1 MDFAAYEN
9 REGVRMSFNAWPCS
23 RIEATRIVLPTG
35 ALVTPGK
42 TIPEMP
48 VLPYEPVVCE
58 GCQGVLNPHCMVDY
72 ARKSWRCCLCDCMN
86 NLPRN
91 YHEINPQNL
100 PAELF
105 PTYTTVEYTMTNKNV
120 KAPCFMIVLDT
131 ACPREELQDA
141 KDSIGQLLAL
151 LPEECYVGLITFGAT
166 VTVHELSG
174 TSPLPRSYVLRGT
187 KDVTQ
192 EKVKKLLGLELT
204 AQEYATYDKNTG
216 SQVANELSAKS
227 RFLLPVSEC
236 EFVLSNILEDLQ
248 PDCFP
253 REKGQRPYRATG
265 AAIAV
270 ASGVLAEAHSAQGA
284 RVMVFTT
291 GPCTVGPGTIVG
303 RDAEEDLRSHRD
315 LDKNSA
321 KHFKDA
327 TKFYNSMGIRLAT
340 SSHALDVFACSLD
353 QVGLAEMKLAVDQTG
368 GQVILAEQFGA
379 ENFRKSLRKMF
390 ARREDGTLEML
401 FNGTFSAF
409 CTPHVMVQGCI
420 GPVSALAVKSKSIS
434 ENEVGLGQTTSWRMC
449 AFTPS
454 TSIAVYYEIVNQ
466 HSNPLPHGQPFYLQ
480 FCCRYKLSTG
490 DIRLR
495 CTTVARR
502 WVESSAAPEIIGGFD
517 QEACAVLMAR
527 VATFRTENEEA
538 FDLLRWLDRTLIRA
552 GTKFGEYR
560 KDEPETF
567 RLPPNIAIYPQFMFN
582 LRRSPFLQTANNS
595 PDETAFYRLALGRES
610 VLNCLLMIQPTLTMY
625 SMSGPPQPTMLDV
638 TSITPDTI
646 LLLDGYFF
654 VVVHSGTT
662 IAQWRKANYQDLPDY
677 AHFKQLLAQPVGD
690 AHQLAES
697 RCPTPRLVEC
707 DQGGSQARFLLAKL
721 NPSNTH
727 QTQHQSGWEQ
737 QQNFGGGEIIFTDDI
752 SLSVFMQHLAKLAVA
767 S

>member
-1 MDFAAYEN
+1 M
-9 REGVRMSFNAWPCS
+9 
-23 RIEATRIVLPTG
+23 
-35 ALVTPGK
+35 
-42 TIPEMP
+42 
-48 VLPYEPVVCE
+48 
-58 GCQGVLNPHCMVDY
+58 
-72 ARKSWRCCLCDCMN
+72 
-86 NLPRN
+86 
-91 YHEINPQNL
+91 
-100 PAELF
+100 
-105 PTYTTVEYTMTNKNV
+105 
-120 KAPCFMIVLDT
+120 
-131 ACPREELQDA
+131 
-141 KDSIGQLLAL
+141 
-151 LPEECYVGLITFGAT
+151 
-166 VTVHELSG
+166 
-174 TSPLPRSYVLRGT
+174 
-187 KDVTQ
+187 
-192 EKVKKLLGLELT
+192 
-204 AQEYATYDKNTG
+204 
-216 SQVANELSAKS
+216 ANELSAKS

-284 RVMVFTT
+284 RVLVFTT

-303 RDAEEDLRSHRD
+303 RDADEDLRSHRD

-321 KHFKDA
+321 KHYKDA

-390 ARREDGTLEML
+390 ARREDGALEML

-454 TSIAVYYEIVNQ
+454 TSIAVYYEIINQ

-480 FCCRYKLSTG
+480 FSCRYKLSTG
-490 DIRLR
+490 EIRLR

-502 WVESSAAPEIIGGFD
+502 WVESSASPEIIGGFD

-560 KDEPETF
+560 KDEPDTF
-567 RLPPNIAIYPQFMFN
+567 RLPPN
-582 LRRSPFLQTANNS
+582 L
-595 PDETAFYRLALGRES
+595 
-610 VLNCLLMIQPTLTMY
+610 
-625 SMSGPPQPTMLDV
+625 
-638 TSITPDTI
+638 
-646 LLLDGYFF
+646 
-654 VVVHSGTT
+654 
-662 IAQWRKANYQDLPDY
+662 
-677 AHFKQLLAQPVGD
+677 
-690 AHQLAES
+690 
-697 RCPTPRLVEC
+697 
-707 DQGGSQARFLLAKL
+707 
-721 NPSNTH
+721 
-727 QTQHQSGWEQ
+727 
-737 QQNFGGGEIIFTDDI
+737 
-752 SLSVFMQHLAKLAVA
+752 SLIHI
-767 S
+767 

>member
-1 MDFAAYEN
+1 
-9 REGVRMSFNAWPCS
+9 
-23 RIEATRIVLPTG
+23 
-35 ALVTPGK
+35 
-42 TIPEMP
+42 
-48 VLPYEPVVCE
+48 
-58 GCQGVLNPHCMVDY
+58 
-72 ARKSWRCCLCDCMN
+72 
-86 NLPRN
+86 
-91 YHEINPQNL
+91 
-100 PAELF
+100 
-105 PTYTTVEYTMTNKNV
+105 MTNKNV

-390 ARREDGTLEML
+390 ARREDGALEML

-420 GPVSALAVKSKSIS
+420 AVSYTHL
-434 ENEVGLGQTTSWRMC
+434 T
-449 AFTPS
+449 
-454 TSIAVYYEIVNQ
+454 
-466 HSNPLPHGQPFYLQ
+466 LP
-480 FCCRYKLSTG
+480 
-490 DIRLR
+490 
-495 CTTVARR
+495 
-502 WVESSAAPEIIGGFD
+502 
-517 QEACAVLMAR
+517 
-527 VATFRTENEEA
+527 
-538 FDLLRWLDRTLIRA
+538 
-552 GTKFGEYR
+552 TK
-560 KDEPETF
+560 
-567 RLPPNIAIYPQFMFN
+567 A
-582 LRRSPFLQTANNS
+582 
-595 PDETAFYRLALGRES
+595 
-610 VLNCLLMIQPTLTMY
+610 
-625 SMSGPPQPTMLDV
+625 
-638 TSITPDTI
+638 
-646 LLLDGYFF
+646 
-654 VVVHSGTT
+654 
-662 IAQWRKANYQDLPDY
+662 
-677 AHFKQLLAQPVGD
+677 
-690 AHQLAES
+690 
-697 RCPTPRLVEC
+697 
-707 DQGGSQARFLLAKL
+707 
-721 NPSNTH
+721 
-727 QTQHQSGWEQ
+727 
-737 QQNFGGGEIIFTDDI
+737 
-752 SLSVFMQHLAKLAVA
+752 
-767 S
+767 